1 MASTVSEGFFM
12 GSKSR
17 DISLNERKIANGVI
31 AFQILNQKECVEL
44 IEQLE
49 EVNLWEQA
57 DIAKYKD
64 KKLLNYYVDLE
75 EKNVQLMGSPHVPSL
90 CEKISKLS
98 DSVARNVFERNWETP
113 NARIHRVIFCKYSV
127 GSHIKLHNDI
137 GTRSFYRLASLV
149 IYLNDS
155 FDGGNITFPD
165 VGLSY
170 KPQAG
175 EAVIF
180 PSEYMHLVEPVT
192 SGIRYSIVTFFVV
205 ERLFDWLKV
214 DEA

>member
-75 EKNVQLMGSPHVPSL
+75 EKNVQLMEG
-90 CEKISKLS
+90 
-98 DSVARNVFERNWETP
+98 
-113 NARIHRVIFCKYSV
+113 
-127 GSHIKLHNDI
+127 I
-137 GTRSFYRLASLV
+137 G
-149 IYLNDS
+149 D
-155 FDGGNITFPD
+155 
-165 VGLSY
+165 
-170 KPQAG
+170 
-175 EAVIF
+175 
-180 PSEYMHLVEPVT
+180 
-192 SGIRYSIVTFFVV
+192 
-205 ERLFDWLKV
+205 
-214 DEA
+214 